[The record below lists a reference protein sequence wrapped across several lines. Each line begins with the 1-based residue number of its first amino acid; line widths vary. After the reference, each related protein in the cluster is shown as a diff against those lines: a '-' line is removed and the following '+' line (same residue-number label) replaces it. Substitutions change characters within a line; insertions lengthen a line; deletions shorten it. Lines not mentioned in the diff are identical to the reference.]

1 MTIKFSLLFDGKQ
14 ENKQFLG
21 KEILMD
27 IFREKRNFI
36 GNKTKIFSACFE
48 WLSLM
53 IHLIAVL
60 GVLNY
65 LKTKKQMF
73 FFSIVNAKVTHLILY
88 NHNDF
93 FLNLQNAKM
102 ITQGHRVMNA
112 VATFNS
118 LDYFLLNF
126 LFKHFRFQYTRMY
139 ERTHKT
145 TTSNTLKVHCGTNKN
160 ITYKK
165 LQVLNVKTQITD

>member
-1 MTIKFSLLFDGKQ
+1 MFWMTFFNDSFNRSAWSFKLFK
-14 ENKQFLG
+14 NK
-21 KEILMD
+21 
-27 IFREKRNFI
+27 
-36 GNKTKIFSACFE
+36 KTN
-48 WLSLM
+48 
-53 IHLIAVL
+53 
-60 GVLNY
+60 G
-65 LKTKKQMF
+65 

-88 NHNDF
+88 KHNDF

-145 TTSNTLKVHCGTNKN
+145 TTSKTLWKSTVETIRTLQEVAGIESKNTNNWLKNESQINK
-160 ITYKK
+160 KPF
-165 LQVLNVKTQITD
+165 LNNQL